1 MDYKSKIEVQKSTT
15 VLLGYREMYS
25 EIPFGTK
32 VNVVTNEY
40 K

>member
-1 MDYKSKIEVQKSTT
+1 MDYRSKSEVKKSKT

-32 VNVVTNEY
+32 VNLGANEY